1 MRKISSKH
9 AAKSIP
15 VMATDNF
22 ALSLAVILFNMFLL
36 KWDDV
41 KDWSMIPGY
50 FFPVR
55 ADHGLPGVLFTV
67 QGSKYTGLIAVIYHL
82 GNFEVYLV
90 DSNYNVTK
98 TVGMVVSDE
107 LVQVIDNEIGHIDPN
122 TRMTEEDIEVK
133 KMIEDTIKM
142 HVNNL

>member
-1 MRKISSKH
+1 MKKINPKN

-15 VMATDNF
+15 TMATDNF
-22 ALSLAVILFNMFLL
+22 ALSFADILFNLFLL

-90 DSNYNVTK
+90 NSYYSVAK
-98 TVGMVVSDE
+98 AIGLVGPDE
-107 LVQVIDNEIGHIDPN
+107 LVRVIDQEIGHIDP
-122 TRMTEEDIEVK
+122 TSLQTEEDRNVR

-142 HVNNL
+142 NTIHY

>member
-1 MRKISSKH
+1 MKKINPKN

-22 ALSLAVILFNMFLL
+22 ALSLASILFNMFLL

-90 DSNYNVTK
+90 NSDYSVSK
-98 TVGMVVSDE
+98 AIGLVGPDE
-107 LVQVIDNEIGHIDPN
+107 LVRVIDQEIGHIDPASLQ
-122 TRMTEEDIEVK
+122 TEEDRNVR

-142 HVNNL
+142 NTIHY

>member
-1 MRKISSKH
+1 MKKISDKN

-15 VMATDNF
+15 TMATDNF
-22 ALSLAVILFNMFLL
+22 ALSFADILFNMFLL

-90 DSNYNVTK
+90 NSDYS
-98 TVGMVVSDE
+98 VSKAIGLAGPDE
-107 LVQVIDNEIGHIDPN
+107 LVRVIDQEIGHIDP
-122 TRMTEEDIEVK
+122 TSLQTEEDRNVR

-142 HVNNL
+142 NTIHY